1 MRKIILV
8 LVGTLLLA
16 SCVDIESRLALR
28 GDGSGTLVIAYSIS
42 RQLADLGRTGADA
55 PAVPLPVER
64 EDFQRA
70 LSGVQGVRLAS
81 FWRSQ
86 NELEVSIRAEIA
98 FASLEALARIEVL
111 QEMQVR
117 VEQDGGRRTLRMR
130 VAPAAA
136 KALSEDSLAMVDQ
149 LFEGRGLTF
158 VVQAP
163 APVVSSGPGGQ
174 VSADRRTVTWTAR
187 MRDLVA
193 LPEDLVYSV
202 TW

>member
-8 LVGTLLLA
+8 LVGALLLA

-42 RQLADLGRTGADA
+42 RQLADLGRTAADA

-70 LSGVQGVRLAS
+70 VSGVPGVQLAS
-81 FWRSQ
+81 FSRTQ

-98 FASLEALARIEVL
+98 FTSLEALARIEVL

-149 LFEGRGLTF
+149 LFEGRWLTF

>member
-8 LVGTLLLA
+8 LVGALLLA
-16 SCVDIESRLALR
+16 SCVDIESRIALR
-28 GDGSGTLVIAYSIS
+28 GDGSGSLVIAYRIS

-70 LSGVQGVRLAS
+70 VSGVEGVRLAS
-81 FWRSQ
+81 FSRTQ
-86 NELEVSIRAEIA
+86 DELEVSIRAEIS

-111 QEMQVR
+111 REMQIR

-136 KALSEDSLAMVDQ
+136 EAPGEDSLAMVDQ
-149 LFEGRGLTF
+149 LFEGRALTF

-163 APVVSSGPGGQ
+163 APVVSAGTGGK